1 MPTDAAA
8 ARSREGQHDGH
19 RQIEDA
25 YLVKVFSPVSLV
37 SAYRVESTRC
47 QT

>member
-1 MPTDAAA
+1 VRVSTTD
-8 ARSREGQHDGH
+8 D

-25 YLVKVFSPVSLV
+25 YLVTVFSPVSLV
-37 SAYRVESTRC
+37 SAYCVESTRC